1 MPQDIGVTRFI
12 YRDPPTLIVV
22 PATQE
27 RGVYKLTVRI
37 QLHYESVPK
46 TAAEHRLQRPRG
58 GGKGLLTQRPEG
70 RTRDIGVAGRIDRD
84 ASADISAESDVT
96 VGTKALPVEGNTR
109 RIELC
114 DQYPEATL
122 QQVVSELSRYIGVAH
137 CVHGDAEAGVVCAV
151 TVEVGGVEEFGT
163 SRVELA
169 HIHIR

>member
-1 MPQDIGVTRFI
+1 
-12 YRDPPTLIVV
+12 
-22 PATQE
+22 
-27 RGVYKLTVRI
+27 
-37 QLHYESVPK
+37 
-46 TAAEHRLQRPRG
+46 
-58 GGKGLLTQRPEG
+58 
-70 RTRDIGVAGRIDRD
+70 RD

-169 HIHIR
+169 HIHIRVPPAQRIGRPGHIDIAFRVYFDVIGGVFVGRKRIPGTTEEAGIDDCRIDDQRSFWIVTAHLKDGLMAVFEQ